1 MGGKTPHPDGSRL
14 ALRHQKVQRL
24 RRLLS
29 RRSAR
34 EAEGAFVVEGVKV
47 LSEALDAGV
56 PIESVYLAP
65 DGGGPGVDA
74 VAQRAFDAGARVYE
88 LAPGVLERVADTVT
102 PQPVVAV
109 VPFVDRPLAAVA
121 GADLLVVAVDVRDP
135 GNAGTVLRSAEA
147 AGAGGLLFC
156 DGSVDVYNPKTVRA
170 SAGSLFHVPVVA
182 GGDAV
187 QILREMGSWGIR
199 TLATTAAGGTDYA
212 EVDLTAPVAFVLGN
226 EANGLPSE
234 VEDLVDE
241 RVTIPMVGR
250 SESLNV
256 GMAAAV
262 LCFEAARQR
271 RRVAAVGGRS

>member
-1 MGGKTPHPDGSRL
+1 VLQVGSKTPPPEATRL

-34 EAEGAFVVEGVKV
+34 EADRAFVVEGVKV

-56 PIESVYLAP
+56 SIESVYVAP
-65 DGGGPGVDA
+65 GAAGEP
-74 VAQRAFDAGARVYE
+74 VAQRAFDAGARLYE

-102 PQPVVAV
+102 PQPVMAV
-109 VPFVDRPLAAVA
+109 VPFVDRPLAELRD
-121 GADLLVVAVDVRDP
+121 ADLLVVAVDVRDP

-187 QILREMGSWGIR
+187 QVLREMASWGVR
-199 TLATTAAGGTDYA
+199 RLATTAAGGRDYA
-212 EVDLTAPVAFVLGN
+212 EVDLTGPVAFVLGN
-226 EANGLPSE
+226 EANGLPAE

-241 RVTIPMVGR
+241 RVTIPMIGR

-271 RRVAAVGGRS
+271 RAVVAS

>member
-1 MGGKTPHPDGSRL
+1 MLQVGSKTPPPEATRL

-34 EAEGAFVVEGVKV
+34 EADRAFVVEGVKV

-56 PIESVYLAP
+56 SIESVYVAP
-65 DGGGPGVDA
+65 GAAGEP
-74 VAQRAFDAGARVYE
+74 VAQRAFDAGARLYE

-102 PQPVVAV
+102 PQPVMAV
-109 VPFVDRPLAAVA
+109 VPFVDRPLADVRA
-121 GADLLVVAVDVRDP
+121 ADLLVVAVDVRDP

-187 QILREMGSWGIR
+187 QVLREMASWGVR
-199 TLATTAAGGTDYA
+199 RLATTAAGGRDYA
-212 EVDLTAPVAFVLGN
+212 KVDLTGPIAFVLGN
-226 EANGLPSE
+226 EANGLPVE

-241 RVTIPMVGR
+241 RVTIPMIGR

-271 RRVAAVGGRS
+271 RAGVAS

>member
-1 MGGKTPHPDGSRL
+1 MSGKTPRPDATQL

-34 EAEGAFVVEGVKV
+34 EAEGAFVVEGAKV
-47 LSEALDAGV
+47 LSEALDAGAPV
-56 PIESVYLAP
+56 ESVYVAAGSMADP
-65 DGGGPGVDA
+65 
-74 VAQRAFDAGARVYE
+74 VAQRAFDAGVRVYE
-88 LAPGVLERVADTVT
+88 LGPGVIERIADTVT
-102 PQPVVAV
+102 PQPLMAV
-109 VPFVDRPLAAVA
+109 VSFVDRPLAALA
-121 GADLLVVAVDVRDP
+121 EADLLVVAVDVRDP

-187 QILREMGSWGIR
+187 QVLREMASWGVR
-199 TLATTAAGGTDYA
+199 RLATSSAGGRDYA
-212 EVDLTAPVAFVLGN
+212 QLDLTGPVAFVLGN
-226 EANGLPSE
+226 EATGLPPE
-234 VEDLVDE
+234 VEGLVDE
-241 RVTIPMVGR
+241 RVTIPMAGR

-262 LCFEAARQR
+262 LCFETARQR
-271 RRVAAVGGRS
+271 RQAAAMAR

>member
-1 MGGKTPHPDGSRL
+1 VPAVGRATPRPEPTQL

-34 EAEGAFVVEGVKV
+34 EAEGAFVVEGAKV
-47 LSEALDAGV
+47 LSEALDAGAPV
-56 PIESVYLAP
+56 ESVYVAAGSGSDP
-65 DGGGPGVDA
+65 
-74 VAQRAFDAGARVYE
+74 VAQRAFDAGVRVYE

-102 PQPVVAV
+102 PQPLMAV
-109 VPFVDRPLAAVA
+109 VPFVHRPLADVS

-147 AGAGGLLFC
+147 AGAGGLLFL

-187 QILREMGSWGIR
+187 QVLREMASWGVQR
-199 TLATTAAGGTDYA
+199 LATSSAGGRDYA
-212 EVDLTAPVAFVLGN
+212 ALDLTRPVAFVLGN
-226 EANGLPSE
+226 EANGLPPE
-234 VEDLVDE
+234 VEAVVDE
-241 RVTIPMVGR
+241 RVTIPMAGR

-262 LCFEAARQR
+262 LCGEAARQR
-271 RRVAAVGGRS
+271 RVAAAVAT